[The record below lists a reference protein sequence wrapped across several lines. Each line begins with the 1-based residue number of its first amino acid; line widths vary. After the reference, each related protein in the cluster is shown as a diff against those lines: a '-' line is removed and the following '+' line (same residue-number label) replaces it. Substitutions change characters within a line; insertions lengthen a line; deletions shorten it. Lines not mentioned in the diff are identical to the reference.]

1 MRIDDLINNS
11 NDIGKE
17 PDMFHPDYGWIR
29 IDGNLTDAGKDYFED
44 QLEKIQPPKITG
56 NC

>member
-1 MRIDDLINNS
+1 MNIDDLINNS
-11 NDIGKE
+11 NNIGDA

-29 IDGNLTDAGKDYFED
+29 IDGVLTEKGKEFFED
-44 QLEKIQPPKITG
+44 QMEPFETYATVG